1 MDHPADG
8 RGGFIGCRTLEQEWM
23 KMDEAARQKWKPL
36 VVHPSECTRLP
47 QWHEEEEEATYG
59 VVELEV

>member
-1 MDHPADG
+1 
-8 RGGFIGCRTLEQEWM
+8 
-23 KMDEAARQKWKPL
+23 MDEAARQKWKPL

-47 QWHEEEEEATYG
+47 QWHEEEEEATHG